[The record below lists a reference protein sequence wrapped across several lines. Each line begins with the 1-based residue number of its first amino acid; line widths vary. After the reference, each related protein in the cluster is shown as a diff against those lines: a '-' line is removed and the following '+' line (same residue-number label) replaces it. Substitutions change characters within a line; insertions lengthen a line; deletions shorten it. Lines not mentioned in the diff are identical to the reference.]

1 VPRLLRAARPGV
13 RPRRVLLL
21 PQRHL
26 RRPALRPRGAA
37 RGAKGVPPPRGGL
50 LPVLLLVRG
59 PVQHHRRRGPGV
71 LHGEPHGPG
80 RVPPRGRRGV
90 WVRAPQPAA
99 SSTARRGCWGSAGA
113 RCRSR
118 PSSAPCTGT
127 PSRTAWWSTTA
138 TPSARWCSG
147 RTTWCWRIRNSS
159 TRRSRPRRRRR
170 THSIT

>member
-1 VPRLLRAARPGV
+1 VFDPAVSSSYRNVTCGDQRCGLVASPEAPRV
-13 RPRRVLLL
+13 C
-21 PQRHL
+21 
-26 RRPALRPRGAA
+26 RRPA
-37 RGAKGVPPPRGGL
+37 GGL

-71 LHGEPHGPG
+71 LHGKLHGPG

-90 WVRAPQPAA
+90 RVRAPQPAA

-127 PSRTAWWSTTA
+127 PSRTAWWSTAA
-138 TPSARWCSG
+138 TPIARWCSG

-170 THSIT
+170 THYIT